1 MITIHNVYC
10 HYFLG
15 DDISSSSSSSSSCSS
30 STSIFS
36 YLTDIFTLLYHHYK
50 QAIQPQSLHY
60 QI

>member
-10 HYFLG
+10 QYFLG
-15 DDISSSSSSSSSCSS
+15 DDISSSSSSSTSS
-30 STSIFS
+30 SSSSSIFS
-36 YLTDIFTLLYHHYK
+36 YLTVIFTLLYQHYK